1 MDQEIYS
8 SPGILDISKFKVDAN
23 IAAWALEYLMG
34 NGPNDLRVERHGN
47 EERYI
52 GIGGRAVILDV
63 GIQMGPKSPPRL
75 SMFRRFEY
83 KILAR
88 HRGQEIDAFET
99 FKKFRERAQEIANG
113 N

>member
-1 MDQEIYS
+1 MDSEIYS
-8 SPGILDISKFKVDAN
+8 SPGILDLKKFKVDEN

-34 NGPNDLRVERHGN
+34 NGPDHVRMERRGN
-47 EERYI
+47 EEWYL
-52 GIGGRAVILDV
+52 GIGGRAVVLDV

-88 HRGQEIDAFET
+88 HRGKEIDVLET
-99 FKKFRERAQEIANG
+99 FRKFRRLAKENVAA
-113 N
+113 